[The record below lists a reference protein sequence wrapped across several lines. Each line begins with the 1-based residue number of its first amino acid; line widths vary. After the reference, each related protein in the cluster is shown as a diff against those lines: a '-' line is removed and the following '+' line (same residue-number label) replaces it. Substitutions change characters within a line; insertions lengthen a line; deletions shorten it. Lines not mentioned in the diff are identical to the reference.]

1 MSAGRKGQGSPAP
14 GEAKENRRWVRS
26 GKQHPTLLHTST
38 FRGCP
43 GDGSR
48 SIFGHCPPAS
58 RPRPIPER
66 LGLLPRQRPDLPS
79 LVLRAFHP
87 PTPPPPRSSETFQ
100 NARECSTAST
110 LSPSLVLS
118 LSPPAEREQSHLT
131 SSELGKESRD
141 TEKQGTPEV
150 PERPQ
155 KPRAWVW
162 G

>member
-1 MSAGRKGQGSPAP
+1 MSAGRKGRGSPAP
-14 GEAKENRRWVRS
+14 EEAKENRPWVRS

-43 GDGSR
+43 GDRSR

-58 RPRPIPER
+58 HPRPIPES
-66 LGLLPRQRPDLPS
+66 LGLLPGQCPDLPS

-87 PTPPPPRSSETFQ
+87 PHPTPTMEQRDLPE

-110 LSPSLVLS
+110 LSPSLILS

-131 SSELGKESRD
+131 SSELGKES
-141 TEKQGTPEV
+141 
-150 PERPQ
+150 
-155 KPRAWVW
+155 
-162 G
+162 